1 MNKEI
6 YRRAKEFKRKY
17 PMTIAFRLRAHA
29 KIVSK
34 FIGSDEEIKYVFVA
48 QKNYQSYEI
57 INTNIIV
64 LTDKRLVVA
73 TKRLVFGYFLKVI
86 TPDMFNDLTI
96 KQGPI
101 WGKVIIDTVKEE
113 VILSNI
119 DRNALAEIDDN
130 ITMTMIEEK
139 KEYGFRVGR
148 YLVNPAGRKT
158 QKAPEGEVTKIKN
171 AAVNAGKGTY
181 KENGYFA
188 VTKEFDRLLEL
199 GISQSSMEELLK
211 ANNTEGA
218 LDLLRDLAENVKQD
232 PEFTIFKKEQLED
245 K

>member
-6 YRRAKEFKRKY
+6 YRRVKEFKRKY

-96 KQGPI
+96 KTNII
-101 WGKVIIDTVKEE
+101 WGKVIIDTIKEKI
-113 VILSNI
+113 ILSNI
-119 DRNALAEIDDN
+119 DHNALPEIEEN
-130 ITMTMIEEK
+130 VSNVMMEEK
-139 KEYGFRVGR
+139 KKYIQRES
-148 YLVNPAGRKT
+148 
-158 QKAPEGEVTKIKN
+158 EV
-171 AAVNAGKGTY
+171 
-181 KENGYFA
+181 KE
-188 VTKEFDRLLEL
+188 
-199 GISQSSMEELLK
+199 
-211 ANNTEGA
+211 
-218 LDLLRDLAENVKQD
+218 
-232 PEFTIFKKEQLED
+232 
-245 K
+245 

>member
-29 KIVSK
+29 KVASK

-96 KQGPI
+96 KTNII
-101 WGKVIIDTVKEE
+101 WGKVIIDTIKEKI
-113 VILSNI
+113 ILSNI
-119 DRNALAEIDDN
+119 DPNALPEIEEN
-130 ITMTMIEEK
+130 VSNVMMEEK
-139 KEYGFRVGR
+139 KKYIQRES
-148 YLVNPAGRKT
+148 
-158 QKAPEGEVTKIKN
+158 EV
-171 AAVNAGKGTY
+171 
-181 KENGYFA
+181 KE
-188 VTKEFDRLLEL
+188 
-199 GISQSSMEELLK
+199 
-211 ANNTEGA
+211 
-218 LDLLRDLAENVKQD
+218 
-232 PEFTIFKKEQLED
+232 
-245 K
+245 

>member
-6 YRRAKEFKRKY
+6 YRRVKEFKRKY

-96 KQGPI
+96 KTNII
-101 WGKVIIDTVKEE
+101 WGKVIIDTIKEKI
-113 VILSNI
+113 ILSNI
-119 DRNALAEIDDN
+119 DPNALPEIEEN
-130 ITMTMIEEK
+130 VSNVMMEEK
-139 KEYGFRVGR
+139 KKYIQRES
-148 YLVNPAGRKT
+148 
-158 QKAPEGEVTKIKN
+158 EV
-171 AAVNAGKGTY
+171 
-181 KENGYFA
+181 KE
-188 VTKEFDRLLEL
+188 
-199 GISQSSMEELLK
+199 
-211 ANNTEGA
+211 
-218 LDLLRDLAENVKQD
+218 
-232 PEFTIFKKEQLED
+232 
-245 K
+245 

>member
-1 MNKEI
+1 MNNEI
-6 YRRAKEFKRKY
+6 YRRVKEFKRKY
-17 PMTIAFRLRAHA
+17 PMTIAFILRAHA
-29 KIVSK
+29 KIASK
-34 FIGSDEEIKYVFVA
+34 FVGSDEEIKYVFVA

-119 DRNALAEIDDN
+119 DKNALAEIDDN
-130 ITMTMIEEK
+130 ITMTMIEQK
-139 KEYGFRVGR
+139 KEYG
-148 YLVNPAGRKT
+148 
-158 QKAPEGEVTKIKN
+158 
-171 AAVNAGKGTY
+171 
-181 KENGYFA
+181 
-188 VTKEFDRLLEL
+188 
-199 GISQSSMEELLK
+199 
-211 ANNTEGA
+211 
-218 LDLLRDLAENVKQD
+218 RDLE
-232 PEFTIFKKEQLED
+232 TKKKVEE
-245 K
+245 

>member
-1 MNKEI
+1 MNNEI
-6 YRRAKEFKRKY
+6 YRRVKEFKRKY
-17 PMTIAFRLRAHA
+17 PMTIAFRLKAHA
-29 KIVSK
+29 KIASK
-34 FIGSDEEIKYVFVA
+34 FVGSDEEVKYVFVA

-119 DRNALAEIDDN
+119 DKNALAEIDDN
-130 ITMTMIEEK
+130 ITMTMIEQK
-139 KEYGFRVGR
+139 KEYG
-148 YLVNPAGRKT
+148 
-158 QKAPEGEVTKIKN
+158 
-171 AAVNAGKGTY
+171 
-181 KENGYFA
+181 
-188 VTKEFDRLLEL
+188 
-199 GISQSSMEELLK
+199 
-211 ANNTEGA
+211 
-218 LDLLRDLAENVKQD
+218 RDLE
-232 PEFTIFKKEQLED
+232 TKKKVEE
-245 K
+245 

>member
-6 YRRAKEFKRKY
+6 YRRVKEFKRKY

-96 KQGPI
+96 KTNII
-101 WGKVIIDTVKEE
+101 WGKVIIDTIKEK

-119 DRNALAEIDDN
+119 DPNALPEIEEN
-130 ITMTMIEEK
+130 VSNVMMEEK
-139 KEYGFRVGR
+139 KKYMQRES
-148 YLVNPAGRKT
+148 
-158 QKAPEGEVTKIKN
+158 EV
-171 AAVNAGKGTY
+171 
-181 KENGYFA
+181 KE
-188 VTKEFDRLLEL
+188 
-199 GISQSSMEELLK
+199 
-211 ANNTEGA
+211 
-218 LDLLRDLAENVKQD
+218 
-232 PEFTIFKKEQLED
+232 
-245 K
+245 